1 MSIFDKLNFK
11 RIRAEDMST
20 FERGDTVL
28 QSQNDADLMQTKAE
42 TNSSSSE
49 NRSSYAEAFDDR
61 DILKEEEV
69 YTKGLAQVLDLIAPS
84 AMGVS
89 SSHLQIGSVYA
100 RTIFIVAYSNTLSM
114 GWMNRIIGMDTPMDI
129 AIFVH
134 PVDTNY
140 ILKKLRKKT
149 IQVQSEMHIEAEKG
163 LVRDP
168 VLEMAYANV
177 ENLRNQLQEGREKF
191 FNLGVYFTVFG
202 QSLEEMRKQVNSLE
216 SLLNARSIYTKKAIF
231 RMKEGFTSTIPL
243 GLDKLENNTPL
254 NTAPLSTVF
263 PFISADITSN
273 DGILYGINQHNNSLI
288 LFDRFT
294 MENANMVVFAKSGAG
309 KSFTVKLEILRSMM
323 LGTNVVVIDP
333 ENEYEYLAEV
343 VGGSFVNIS
352 LNSEQ
357 HINPFDLSEEE
368 GKDTKELLRSNI
380 ATLLGLFKIMLGSL
394 MPEEEAVLEQA
405 IRETYGIMDINE
417 DTLVSDLKNRNI
429 PIMTDLY
436 EVLRNMKGAEDMAIR
451 LKKYTEGIFEGFINK
466 PTNISLDN
474 QLVVFNIRDLEEELR
489 PVAMYLVLHYIWNR
503 IKSDIKKR
511 LIVADEA
518 WVMMEYEE
526 AARFMF
532 SIAKRI
538 RKYYGGLTTITQ
550 DTSDFMNSKYGQAI
564 VSNSSIQLL
573 MKQSQSTIDIVSDT
587 FYLTDQ
593 EEYFLRECNVG
604 EGIFF
609 AGSKRAAILVVASH
623 NEEKIVTTKP
633 AEVIERNAEKKRE
646 VE

>member
-1 MSIFDKLNFK
+1 MGNIFRKLNFK
-11 RIRAEDMST
+11 HVKKDDLSVVE
-20 FERGDTVL
+20 
-28 QSQNDADLMQTKAE
+28 QNDTDQNDIGE
-42 TNSSSSE
+42 
-49 NRSSYAEAFDDR
+49 DR
-61 DILKEEEV
+61 DILREEEI
-69 YTKGLAQVLDLIAPS
+69 YSKGLVRVLDLIAPS

-89 SSHLQIGSVYA
+89 SSHLQIGSIYA
-100 RTIFIVAYSNTLSM
+100 RTIFVVAYPNSLSM
-114 GWMNRIIGMDTPMDI
+114 GWLNRIIGMDIPMDI
-129 AIFVH
+129 AIFIH
-134 PVDTNY
+134 PVETNY

-149 IQVQSEMHIEAEKG
+149 IQVQSEMHIQAEKG

-168 VLEMAYANV
+168 VLEMAYSNI
-177 ENLRNQLQEGREKF
+177 ENLRNKLQEGSEKF

-202 QSLEEMRKQVNSLE
+202 QTIEEMEKQTNSLE
-216 SLLNARSIYTKKAIF
+216 ALLNARSIYTKKAIF

-243 GLDKLENNTPL
+243 GLDKLDNTTPL
-254 NTAPLSTVF
+254 NTSPLSTVF

-273 DGILYGINQHNNSLI
+273 EGILYGINQHNNSLI

-309 KSFTVKLEILRSMM
+309 KSFAVKLEILRSMM
-323 LGTNVVVIDP
+323 LGTNVIVIDP

-343 VGGSFVNIS
+343 TGGSFVSIS
-352 LNSEQ
+352 LNSKQ
-357 HINPFDLSEEE
+357 HINPFDLAEEE
-368 GKDTKELLRSNI
+368 GKEMKELLRSNV

-394 MPEEEAVLEQA
+394 MPEEEAILEQA

-417 DTLVSDLKNRNI
+417 NTSVSDLKNKNM
-429 PIMTDLY
+429 PLLSDLY
-436 EVLRNMKGAEDMAIR
+436 EVLRNMKGAEDMTIR
-451 LKKYTEGIFEGFINK
+451 LKKYTEGIFEGFINQ

-474 QLVVFNIRDLEEELR
+474 QLVVFNIRDLEDELR
-489 PVAMYLVLHYIWNR
+489 PIAMYLVLHYIWNR
-503 IKSDIKKR
+503 VRSEIKKR

-526 AARFMF
+526 AANFMF

-550 DTSDFMNSKYGQAI
+550 DINDFMGSKKGKAI
-564 VSNSSIQLL
+564 ISNSSIQLL
-573 MKQSQSTIDIVSDT
+573 MRQSQSSIDIVSDT

-593 EEYFLRECNVG
+593 EKYFLSECNVG

-609 AGSKRAAILVVASH
+609 AGNKRAAMLVVASH

-633 AEVIERNAEKKRE
+633 SEVLERKERRRE
-646 VE
+646 GR

>member
-1 MSIFDKLNFK
+1 MGSIFEKLNFK
-11 RIRAEDMST
+11 KIKKDDLSVVEQEDGVQ
-20 FERGDTVL
+20 GDIG
-28 QSQNDADLMQTKAE
+28 E
-42 TNSSSSE
+42 
-49 NRSSYAEAFDDR
+49 DR
-61 DILKEEEV
+61 DILREEEI
-69 YTKGLAQVLDLIAPS
+69 YSKGLVRVLDLIAPS

-89 SSHLQIGSVYA
+89 SSYLQIGSIYA
-100 RTIFIVAYSNTLSM
+100 RTIFVVAYPNSLSM
-114 GWMNRIIGMDTPMDI
+114 GWLNRIIGMDIPMDI

-134 PVDTNY
+134 PVETNY

-149 IQVQSEMHIEAEKG
+149 IQVQSEMHIQAEKG

-168 VLEMAYANV
+168 VLEMAYSNI
-177 ENLRNQLQEGREKF
+177 ENLRNQLQEGSEKF

-202 QSLEEMRKQVNSLE
+202 QTVEEMEKQTNSLE

-243 GLDKLENNTPL
+243 GLDKIDNTTPL
-254 NTAPLSTVF
+254 NTSPMSTVF

-273 DGILYGINQHNNSLI
+273 EGILYGINQHNNSLV

-309 KSFTVKLEILRSMM
+309 KSFAVKLEILRSMM
-323 LGTNVVVIDP
+323 LGTNVIVIDP

-343 VGGSFVNIS
+343 TGGSFVNIS
-352 LNSEQ
+352 LNSKQ
-357 HINPFDLSEEE
+357 HINPFDLAEEE
-368 GKDTKELLRSNI
+368 GKEMKELLRSNI

-417 DTLVSDLKNRNI
+417 NTLVGDLKNKNM
-429 PIMTDLY
+429 PLLSDLY
-436 EVLRNMKGAEDMAIR
+436 EVLRNMKGAEDMTIR
-451 LKKYTEGIFEGFINK
+451 LKKYTEGIFEGFINQ

-474 QLVVFNIRDLEEELR
+474 QLVVFNIRDLEDELR
-489 PVAMYLVLHYIWNR
+489 PIAMYLVLHYIWNR
-503 IKSDIKKR
+503 VRSEIKKR
-511 LIVADEA
+511 MIVADEA

-526 AARFMF
+526 AANFMF

-550 DTSDFMNSKYGQAI
+550 DINDFMGSKKGKAI
-564 VSNSSIQLL
+564 ISNSSIQLL
-573 MKQSQSTIDIVSDT
+573 MRQSQSTIDIVSDT

-593 EEYFLRECNVG
+593 EKYFLSECNVG

-633 AEVIERNAEKKRE
+633 SEVLERKERRRSGR
-646 VE
+646 

>member
-1 MSIFDKLNFK
+1 MGSIFDKLNFK
-11 RIRAEDMST
+11 KVKTEDLST
-20 FERGDTVL
+20 FEQGDTAL
-28 QSQNDADLMQTKAE
+28 QSQNDADLTRTNAE
-42 TNSSSSE
+42 ISASSFE
-49 NRSSYAEAFDDR
+49 DR
-61 DILKEEEV
+61 DILREEEV
-69 YTKGLAQVLDLIAPS
+69 YTKGLVQVLDLIAPS

-100 RTIFIVAYSNTLSM
+100 RTIFVVAYSNTLSM

-216 SLLNARSIYTKKAIF
+216 SLLNARSIYTKKSIF

-243 GLDKLENNTPL
+243 GLDKLENRTPL

-309 KSFTVKLEILRSMM
+309 KSFAVKLEILRSMM
-323 LGTNVVVIDP
+323 LGISAIVIDP
-333 ENEYEYLAEV
+333 ENEYEYLAEIT
-343 VGGSFVNIS
+343 GGSFINIS

-357 HINPFDLSEEE
+357 HINPFELPEEE
-368 GKDTKELLRSNI
+368 GKEMKELLRSNI

-417 DTLVSDLKNRNI
+417 NTLVSDLKNRNI

-436 EVLRNMKGAEDMAIR
+436 EVLRNMKGAEDMTIR

-489 PVAMYLVLHYIWNR
+489 PIAMYLVLHYIWNR
-503 IKSDIKKR
+503 IRSDIKKR
-511 LIVADEA
+511 IVVADEA

-526 AARFMF
+526 AAAFMF

-550 DTSDFMNSKYGQAI
+550 DIGDFMSSKRGQAI

-573 MKQSQSTIDIVSDT
+573 MKQSQSSIDVVSDT

-623 NEEKIVTTKP
+623 NEQKIVTTKP
-633 AEVIERNAEKKRE
+633 AEVMERKAQRKRE
-646 VE
+646 MEME

>member
-1 MSIFDKLNFK
+1 MGNIFEKLNFK
-11 RIRAEDMST
+11 KIKKDDLSVVEQEDGVQ
-20 FERGDTVL
+20 GDIG
-28 QSQNDADLMQTKAE
+28 E
-42 TNSSSSE
+42 
-49 NRSSYAEAFDDR
+49 DR
-61 DILKEEEV
+61 DILREEEI
-69 YTKGLAQVLDLIAPS
+69 YSKGLVRVLDLIAPS

-89 SSHLQIGSVYA
+89 SSYLQIGSIYA
-100 RTIFIVAYSNTLSM
+100 RTIFVVAYPNSLSM
-114 GWMNRIIGMDTPMDI
+114 GWLNRIIGMDIPMDI

-134 PVDTNY
+134 PVETNY

-149 IQVQSEMHIEAEKG
+149 IQVQSEMHIQAEKG

-168 VLEMAYANV
+168 VLEMAYSNI
-177 ENLRNQLQEGREKF
+177 ENLRNQLQEGSEKF

-202 QSLEEMRKQVNSLE
+202 QTIEEMEKQTNSLE

-243 GLDKLENNTPL
+243 GLDKIDNTTPL
-254 NTAPLSTVF
+254 NTSPLSTVF

-273 DGILYGINQHNNSLI
+273 EGILYGINQHNNSLV

-309 KSFTVKLEILRSMM
+309 KSFAVKLEILRSMM
-323 LGTNVVVIDP
+323 LGTNVIVIDP

-343 VGGSFVNIS
+343 TGGSFVNIS
-352 LNSEQ
+352 LNSKQ
-357 HINPFDLSEEE
+357 HINPFDLAEEE
-368 GKDTKELLRSNI
+368 GKEMKELLRSNI

-417 DTLVSDLKNRNI
+417 NTLVGDLKNKNM
-429 PIMTDLY
+429 PLLSDLY
-436 EVLRNMKGAEDMAIR
+436 EVLRNMKGAEDMTIR
-451 LKKYTEGIFEGFINK
+451 LKKYTEGIFEGFINQ

-474 QLVVFNIRDLEEELR
+474 QLVVFNIRDLEDELR
-489 PVAMYLVLHYIWNR
+489 PIAMYLVLHYIWNR
-503 IKSDIKKR
+503 VRSEIKKR
-511 LIVADEA
+511 MIVADEA

-526 AARFMF
+526 AANFMF

-550 DTSDFMNSKYGQAI
+550 DINDFMGSKKGKAI
-564 VSNSSIQLL
+564 ISNSSIQLL
-573 MKQSQSTIDIVSDT
+573 MRQSQSTIDIVSDT

-593 EEYFLRECNVG
+593 EKYFLSECNVG

-633 AEVIERNAEKKRE
+633 SEVLERKERRRNGR
-646 VE
+646 

>member
-1 MSIFDKLNFK
+1 MGNIFEKLNFK
-11 RIRAEDMST
+11 KIKKDDLSVVEQ
-20 FERGDTVL
+20 ENGVQGDIG
-28 QSQNDADLMQTKAE
+28 E
-42 TNSSSSE
+42 
-49 NRSSYAEAFDDR
+49 DR
-61 DILKEEEV
+61 DILREEEI
-69 YTKGLAQVLDLIAPS
+69 YSKGLVRVLDLIAPS

-89 SSHLQIGSVYA
+89 SSYLQIGSIYA
-100 RTIFIVAYSNTLSM
+100 RTIFVVAYPNSLSM
-114 GWMNRIIGMDTPMDI
+114 GWLNRIIGMDIPMDI

-134 PVDTNY
+134 PVETNY

-149 IQVQSEMHIEAEKG
+149 IQVQSEMHIQAEKG

-168 VLEMAYANV
+168 VLEMAYSNI
-177 ENLRNQLQEGREKF
+177 ENLRNQLQEGSEKF

-202 QSLEEMRKQVNSLE
+202 QTIEEMEKQTNSLE

-243 GLDKLENNTPL
+243 GLDKIDNTTPL
-254 NTAPLSTVF
+254 NTSPLSTVF

-273 DGILYGINQHNNSLI
+273 EGILYGINQHNNSLV

-309 KSFTVKLEILRSMM
+309 KSFAVKLEILRSMM
-323 LGTNVVVIDP
+323 LGTNVIVIDP

-343 VGGSFVNIS
+343 TGGSFVNIS
-352 LNSEQ
+352 LNSKQ
-357 HINPFDLSEEE
+357 HINPFDLAEEE
-368 GKDTKELLRSNI
+368 GKEMKELLRSNI

-417 DTLVSDLKNRNI
+417 NTLVGDLKNKNM
-429 PIMTDLY
+429 PLLSDLY
-436 EVLRNMKGAEDMAIR
+436 EVLRNMKGAEDMTIR
-451 LKKYTEGIFEGFINK
+451 LKKYTEGIFEGFINQ

-474 QLVVFNIRDLEEELR
+474 QLVVFNIRDLEDELR
-489 PVAMYLVLHYIWNR
+489 PIAMYLVLHYIWNR
-503 IKSDIKKR
+503 VRSEIKKR
-511 LIVADEA
+511 MIVADEA

-526 AARFMF
+526 AANFMF

-550 DTSDFMNSKYGQAI
+550 DINDFMGSKKGKAI
-564 VSNSSIQLL
+564 ISNSSIQLL
-573 MKQSQSTIDIVSDT
+573 MRQSQSTIDIVSDT

-593 EEYFLRECNVG
+593 EKYFLSECNVG

-633 AEVIERNAEKKRE
+633 SEVLERKERRQNGR
-646 VE
+646 

>member
-1 MSIFDKLNFK
+1 MLNIFDKLNFK
-11 RIRAEDMST
+11 RVDKKNLSSVEQKDT
-20 FERGDTVL
+20 NKKDKLFGDEG
-28 QSQNDADLMQTKAE
+28 K
-42 TNSSSSE
+42 
-49 NRSSYAEAFDDR
+49 DR
-61 DILKEEEV
+61 DILKEEEI
-69 YTKGLAQVLDLIAPS
+69 YTKGVARILDLIAPS

-89 SSHLQIGSVYA
+89 SSYLQIGSVYA
-100 RTIFIVAYSNTLSM
+100 RTIFVVTYSNTLTM
-114 GWMNRIIGMDTPMDI
+114 GWMNRIIGMNIPMDI
-129 AIFVH
+129 AIFIH
-134 PVDTNY
+134 PVSTNY

-163 LVRDP
+163 LPRDP
-168 VLEMAYANV
+168 VLEMAYSNI
-177 ENLRNQLQEGREKF
+177 ENLRDKLQEGSEKF

-202 QSLEEMRKQVNSLE
+202 ETEEEMKKQTGVLE

-231 RMKEGFTSTIPL
+231 RMKEGFTSTIPI
-243 GLDKLENNTPL
+243 GLDKLEALTPL
-254 NTAPLSTVF
+254 NTSPVSTVF

-273 DGILYGINQHNNSLI
+273 EGILYGINQHNNSLI

-343 VGGSFVNIS
+343 TGGSFISIS

-357 HINPFDLSEEE
+357 HINPFDLPEEE
-368 GKDTKELLRSNI
+368 DKDMKELLRSNI
-380 ATLLGLFKIMLGSL
+380 ATLLGLLKIMLGSL
-394 MPEEEAVLEQA
+394 TPEEEAILEQA
-405 IRETYGIMDINE
+405 IRETYDIMDINE
-417 DTLVSDLKNRNI
+417 NTLVSEIKDKNI
-429 PIMTDLY
+429 PIMTDFY
-436 EVLRNMKGAEDMAIR
+436 EVLRNMKGAEDMTIR
-451 LKKYTEGIFEGFINK
+451 LKKFTEGIFEGFVNK

-489 PVAMYLVLHYIWNR
+489 PIAMYLVLHYIWNR
-503 IKSDIKKR
+503 IRSQIKKR

-518 WVMMEYEE
+518 WVMMEHEE
-526 AARFMF
+526 AATFMF

-550 DTSDFMNSKYGQAI
+550 DINDFMNSKRGQAI

-573 MKQSQSTIDIVSDT
+573 MKQSQSTIDIVANT

-593 EEYFLRECNVG
+593 EKYFLQECSVG

-623 NEEKIVTTKP
+623 NEQKIITTKP
-633 AEVIERNAEKKRE
+633 EEVLERERELKEKME
-646 VE
+646 Q